1 MQVRI
6 DEKLYMCKTDDEMDD
21 FYKSHFESPLIELT
35 TVNYSITYLESILD
49 ELTEEVFN
57 NLGIA
62 HASLN
67 IENNCV
73 LIDVTNLD
81 NRNTI
86 DEYYNSLGYDIQAI
100 RYRLISEMET
110 VSTSSYNESGRKI
123 YAKDV
128 NIDPGTIGCTALRV

>member
-1 MQVRI
+1 M
-6 DEKLYMCKTDDEMDD
+6 
-21 FYKSHFESPLIELT
+21 
-35 TVNYSITYLESILD
+35 ESILD

-110 VSTSSYNESGRKI
+110 VST
-123 YAKDV
+123 
-128 NIDPGTIGCTALRV
+128 